1 MSGAP
6 GDALYTERPL
16 LVPSDHASV
25 AHAQLRGSVSVEGTS
40 AQPNAGALTR
50 VNGNGTLTTVANGL
64 DQPTSVEIIS
74 NTAYVV
80 TLGGA
85 VWKVDNIAGPPFGQG
100 PDSVSGARA
109 PGPPPAPRA
118 SPPVRSPALPSAR
131 PNVR

>member
-80 TLGGA
+80 TLGGE
-85 VWKVDNIAGPPFGQG
+85 VWKVDNIAEPPFGH
-100 PDSVSGARA
+100 
-109 PGPPPAPRA
+109 
-118 SPPVRSPALPSAR
+118 
-131 PNVR
+131 